1 MLCCL
6 GCAVQVDVDRDNLPL
21 GDYMWLVLPQ
31 DHQQAA
37 AGGGRGGRAAA
48 AASAAAAN
56 GSAGTS
62 SGVQAGDE
70 DGNEEEE
77 AAAAERLQSLV
88 AGAVVERKTVSIAGL
103 MCSPL
108 L

>member
-1 MLCCL
+1 
-6 GCAVQVDVDRDNLPL
+6 
-21 GDYMWLVLPQ
+21 
-31 DHQQAA
+31 
-37 AGGGRGGRAAA
+37 
-48 AASAAAAN
+48 
-56 GSAGTS
+56 
-62 SGVQAGDE
+62 VQAGDE